1 MPDQI
6 SMSDIFDDTVFNIPF
21 SANEADN
28 EAEEDISDSG
38 LISISDMTVTGT
50 DWTTETIVRQM
61 EKGNIM
67 LDPDFQRRDAWTPTK
82 KSRFIESLLMG
93 FPIPQIILAEQKGKK
108 GKFIVI
114 DGKQRLLSLQQ
125 FMREDDKQPSTLKLC
140 GLEVKKELNGKT
152 YRKMLDENLDNELD
166 ALSNQPIR
174 TVVVRNWPSV
184 EILYLIFL
192 RLNTGSVKLSPQ
204 ELRQAL
210 YPGKFISF
218 ANKTASSSEAIK
230 RILKLKGN
238 KLDFRMRDVEIL
250 IRYMAFKFFAEDYSG
265 SMQSFLD
272 NTCNRLNK
280 EWSTKEAEVIQA
292 EKDLTEAEKCVRSIF
307 GDDSFSKYKEQ
318 DYEGKTNRAVM
329 DVMLYYFSIEEI
341 RSLALL
347 HSAAIKAAYEKMCST
362 DQRFMDAIEQTTK
375 SMNSVCYRFNKWAE
389 VLSACISIH
398 VSSPYK
404 DRQ

>member
-1 MPDQI
+1 MSDQI
-6 SMSDIFDDTVFNIPF
+6 SMSDLFDDSVFSVQF
-21 SANEADN
+21 SANDMDN
-28 EAEEDISDSG
+28 EAEEDISDNG

-108 GKFIVI
+108 GKFLVI

-125 FMREDDKQPSTLKLC
+125 FMREDAKQPSTLKLC

-152 YRKMLDENLDNELD
+152 YRKMLDENLDYEID

-210 YPGKFISF
+210 YPGEFVSF
-218 ANKTASSSEAIK
+218 ANKAASSSEAIK

-238 KLDFRMRDVEIL
+238 KLDFRMRDVEIF
-250 IRYMAFKFFAEDYSG
+250 IRYMAFRFFAEDYSG

-272 NTCNRLNK
+272 NTCNRLNR
-280 EWSTKEAEVIQA
+280 EWNTKQSEIIQAATDLGEAEN
-292 EKDLTEAEKCVRSIF
+292 CVRSIF
-307 GDDSFSKYKEQ
+307 GNDSFSKYK
-318 DYEGKTNRAVM
+318 DFSYEGKTNRAVM
-329 DVMLYYFSIEEI
+329 DVMLYYFSNKEI
-341 RSLALL
+341 RSLALQ
-347 HSAAIKAAYEKMCST
+347 HSIDIKSAFEKMCST
-362 DQRFMDAIEQTTK
+362 DQRFMNAIEQTTK
-375 SMNSVCYRFNKWAE
+375 SMSSVCYRFNKWAE

-398 VSSPYK
+398 ISSPYK
-404 DRQ
+404 DKQ